1 MYNKIERKYLAH
13 YIDEGFGAKQYV
25 WLGDDL
31 EEYSDELNADV
42 EFETNILGE
51 QNIRHSGYDTEGDV
65 DPYYAEYGSLLF
77 VNLSTIANR
86 RIKGDACNTTKIDVL
101 LREDMSTVWAYREDV
116 TVIPSSVGIYSRG
129 NRVKGIFDVST
140 KTFTPINTVYALD
153 GAVLIDNN
161 TAFADHV
168 IV

>member
-13 YIDEGFGAKQYV
+13 YIDEGFGAKQYA

-77 VNLSTIANR
+77 VNMLAIVIAH
-86 RIKGDACNTTKIDVL
+86 
-101 LREDMSTVWAYREDV
+101 
-116 TVIPSSVGIYSRG
+116 IPDDRKHPS
-129 NRVKGIFDVST
+129 
-140 KTFTPINTVYALD
+140 LQ
-153 GAVLIDNN
+153 L
-161 TAFADHV
+161 V
-168 IV
+168 IVLQSVE